1 MEIKIVVFLISSNV
15 VNLDQM
21 ISQGVQLPDIIL
33 FLYLTISLKISI
45 IIISHIT
52 PENTPESSPLSLQ
65 TDIPLTTNNKV
76 KCKH

>member
-1 MEIKIVVFLISSNV
+1 
-15 VNLDQM
+15 M
-21 ISQGVQLPDIIL
+21 ISQGVQLTDIIL
-33 FLYLTISLKISI
+33 FLYLTISLKIPI

-52 PENTPESSPLSLQ
+52 PENTPESSPLPSK